1 MSRVSPKQV
10 SPYEPL
16 FSCVMCMGAAFGF
29 IPADK
34 HTLQAEKWKNVWI
47 IGDAGS
53 VPAPKSGSVAH
64 FMLEVVVENIG

>member
-1 MSRVSPKQV
+1 
-10 SPYEPL
+10 
-16 FSCVMCMGAAFGF
+16 MGAAFGF